1 MKSILNI
8 ILFFI
13 DFSHKNKIINFF
25 KYKFKDQPLTI
36 IDVGAHVGETI
47 SLFLKNFTIK
57 KIICYEA
64 SRLNFNKLAN
74 SKNFKKNNIFLNN
87 IALGSKETELE
98 FFQTSES
105 SSSTFCKIDQNSNYF
120 KRKKSILNI
129 FNREEYIL
137 KSELIKTVT
146 LKNEFNKY
154 DLKRIDILKIDTE
167 GFEFDVIRGADE
179 SLKLVNFILFE
190 HHYDQMIVKNYK
202 FSQINE
208 YLTKLNFKKIIKFKM
223 PFRKTFEYIYV
234 NENFK

>member
-1 MKSILNI
+1 MKSILDI

-13 DFSHKNKIINFF
+13 DFNHKNKIINFF
-25 KYKFKDQPLTI
+25 KHKFKDQPLTI

-57 KIICYEA
+57 QIICYEA
-64 SRLNFNKLAN
+64 SRLNFNKLTKF
-74 SKNFKKNNIFLNN
+74 KNFKKNNIFLNN

-223 PFRKTFEYIYV
+223 PFRKTFEYIYG
-234 NENFK
+234 NEDFK

>member
-8 ILFFI
+8 ILFFV
-13 DFSHKNKIINFF
+13 DFNHKNKIIRFF
-25 KYKFKDQPLTI
+25 KHKLKDKALTI

-47 SLFLKNFTIK
+47 SLFSKNFDIEQM
-57 KIICYEA
+57 ICYEA
-64 SRLNFNKLAN
+64 SRLNFDKLNK
-74 SKNFKKNNIFLNN
+74 SKNFKNFNIVLNN

-120 KRKKSILNI
+120 KRKKKILKI
-129 FNREEYIL
+129 FNQKDYIL
-137 KSELIKTVT
+137 KSELIKVTT

-154 DLKRIDILKIDTE
+154 NLRHVDILKIDTE
-167 GFEFDVIRGADE
+167 GFEFDVMKGADE
-179 SLKLVNFILFE
+179 SLKSVNFILFE
-190 HHYDQMIVKNYK
+190 HHYDQMIIKNYK
-202 FSQINE
+202 FSQINQ
-208 YLTKLNFKKIIKFKM
+208 YLRKLNFKKIIKLKM

>member
-74 SKNFKKNNIFLNN
+74 SKNFKKDNIFLNN
-87 IALGSKETELE
+87 IALGSRETELE

-223 PFRKTFEYIYV
+223 PFRKTFEYIYG
-234 NENFK
+234 NEDFK

>member
-1 MKSILNI
+1 MKSILDI

-13 DFSHKNKIINFF
+13 DFNHKNKIINFF
-25 KYKFKDQPLTI
+25 KHKFKDQPLTI

-57 KIICYEA
+57 QIICYEA
-64 SRLNFNKLAN
+64 SRLNFNKLTKF
-74 SKNFKKNNIFLNN
+74 KNFKKNNIFLNN

-190 HHYDQMIVKNYK
+190 HHYDQMIIKNYK

>member
-25 KYKFKDQPLTI
+25 KYKFRDQPLTI

-74 SKNFKKNNIFLNN
+74 SKNFKKNIISLNN

-223 PFRKTFEYIYV
+223 PFRKTFEYIYG
-234 NENFK
+234 NEDFK